1 MERIDAAE
9 MLQSLLPTHQ
19 RHREIEKDEDNPV
32 MHLLEKLQASPA
44 IIGGVSFST
53 KAA

>member
-1 MERIDAAE
+1 MRRRCSRVSSPLING
-9 MLQSLLPTHQ
+9 
-19 RHREIEKDEDNPV
+19 IVKDEDNPV